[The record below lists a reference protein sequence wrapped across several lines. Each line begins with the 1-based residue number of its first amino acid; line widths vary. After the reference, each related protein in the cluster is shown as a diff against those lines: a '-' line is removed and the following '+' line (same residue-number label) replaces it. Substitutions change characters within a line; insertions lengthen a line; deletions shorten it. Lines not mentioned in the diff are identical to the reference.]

1 MRKDPI
7 RTKVDMT
14 MMQRIKTL
22 PAYLKD
28 GRTPAWKK
36 ILLAAAV
43 IYTVSPVDAIPDVIP
58 VIGWLDDIGVLGL
71 VISWL
76 MRELDAF
83 AAAGRTVDG
92 RTPVEARAVESLPD

>member
-1 MRKDPI
+1 MSKGPI
-7 RTKVDMT
+7 RTKVD

-28 GRTPAWKK
+28 GSIPAWKK
-36 ILLAAAV
+36 IMLAAAV
-43 IYTVSPVDAIPDVIP
+43 IYVVSPVDAIPDVIP

-71 VISWL
+71 MISWL

-83 AAAGRTVDG
+83 AAVGRTLDG
-92 RTPVEARAVESLPD
+92 RTPVEVRAVESRPD

>member
-7 RTKVDMT
+7 RTKVDMN
-14 MMQRIKTL
+14 MIQRIKTL

-28 GRTPAWKK
+28 GTTPAWKK

-43 IYTVSPVDAIPDVIP
+43 IYAVSPVDAIPDVIP

-71 VISWL
+71 MISWL
-76 MRELDAF
+76 MRELDTF
-83 AAAGRTVDG
+83 AARRTLDG